1 VSSSGTRWLGR
12 WRAVR
17 GPLAFYLLFL
27 LGGILLLRMDPF
39 GLTRLTKM
47 YSQDLLAVAMAGCYP
62 GAPEGPCVKD
72 GKAAIAVVLLRDPDL
87 AAYEEPWPPRY
98 GFHARVL

>member
-1 VSSSGTRWLGR
+1 
-12 WRAVR
+12 VR

-62 GAPEGPCVKD
+62 GARRALRQGRQGSD
-72 GKAAIAVVLLRDPDL
+72 RRRAAA
-87 AAYEEPWPPRY
+87 
-98 GFHARVL
+98 